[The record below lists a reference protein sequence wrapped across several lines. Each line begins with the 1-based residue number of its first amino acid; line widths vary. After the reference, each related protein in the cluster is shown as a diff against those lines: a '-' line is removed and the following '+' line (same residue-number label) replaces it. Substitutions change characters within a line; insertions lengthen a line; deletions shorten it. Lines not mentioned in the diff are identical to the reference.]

1 MEVISMYSNKDLL
14 KDVVAL
20 KKATHDL
27 NLASKMIRVQAHI
40 IKLNNSD
47 VSTDA
52 IDYWKRVYSKLR
64 GKQVMN
70 RFKQGS
76 KPV

>member
-1 MEVISMYSNKDLL
+1 MYSNKDLL

-40 IKLNNSD
+40 IKLNNN
-47 VSTDA
+47 
-52 IDYWKRVYSKLR
+52 I
-64 GKQVMN
+64 
-70 RFKQGS
+70 
-76 KPV
+76 